1 MPQLTVI
8 LPDTVD
14 PHMVDQL
21 AAAVQRMG
29 GHIQP
34 EPEIPPGVEAPG
46 MVPSPQGTVQAPMG
60 APAQGA
66 KANRPPGLA

>member
-1 MPQLTVI
+1 MPQLTII
-8 LPDTVD
+8 LPETVD

-21 AAAVQRMG
+21 AAAVNRMG
-29 GHIQP
+29 GHIMPEAPP
-34 EPEIPPGVEAPG
+34 EPGPEPG
-46 MVPSPQGTVQAPMG
+46 MVPTPQGTAQAPMG